1 MDDLNALFDSVD
13 GLKEDLIEYGTIAA
27 AAVGANVAWNYAS
40 AWAMT
45 KFGGTLPAWAK
56 QYGVPA
62 AAILAGI
69 FGGRFVARYN
79 RKAGMGV
86 TIGLVAA
93 GLTGYAKMFLPNL
106 NYAVS
111 GLGAG
116 NEDLL
121 LGFGETSLFQ
131 KYLNGAPSTVENVNG
146 LGTTP
151 IAIEESVSGFAG
163 FGTAPSTVEEVSG
176 LGDYDV
182 SSSLVS

>member
-40 AWAMT
+40 AWALG
-45 KFGGTLPAWAK
+45 KFGGSLPAWAK
-56 QYGVPA
+56 RYGVPA

-69 FGGRFVARYN
+69 FGGRTVARWN

-93 GLTGYAKMFLPNL
+93 GLTGYAKMFLPSL
-106 NYAVS
+106 PYAVS
-111 GLGAG
+111 GLGAQ
-116 NEDLL
+116 EDLL
-121 LGFGETSLFQ
+121 LGFGEGQDLFQ
-131 KYLNGAPSTVENVNG
+131 KYLSGAPTTVENVNG

-151 IAIEESVSGFAG
+151 VAIEESVSG

-176 LGDYDV
+176 LGDYDTPATLM
-182 SSSLVS
+182 S